1 MVHAETLQTLHPAA
15 GATAAVVEFVGELR
29 HAALPHEVR
38 HYARRHLLDTVGVMI
53 AGAGGEV
60 ATRAEAVL
68 AAVRPAGRI
77 PVPGRARRADLIDA
91 AFLGGTAAHG
101 IELDDGFRQ
110 GSVHPGCVVVPAV
123 LALGYDRHADGRA
136 LMEAIVAGYEAVI
149 AIGRACHPDLRQR
162 GFHPTAAVG
171 VFGSVA
177 AAGKMRGLSADALA
191 NALGLAASSAA
202 GLFAFVNGGGDIKR
216 LHAGHAA
223 REGLQAALLAEQG
236 VEGPPDVIEARDG
249 FMQAFAFGRAD
260 KARAALASEASGQRG
275 HSKSARAGHS
285 PEPGSSARVAL
296 ASEASGQRGH
306 SKSARAGHSP
316 EPGSSAR
323 AALASEASGQR
334 GHSKSARAIA
344 LPPAAPFGITDC
356 YIKPYPCCRHIQPA
370 VEALIGLINDEA
382 ISSDEVERIEVATY
396 RIAAEHA
403 ETGWDDFASAQ
414 LSFPYLM
421 GLALKFR
428 AVKFEHFSEQTRR
441 DPAFAAIARKLS
453 VTAPPDVDRL
463 YPQLRPARVTVTT
476 ARGSFT
482 RQADE
487 ALGSRIVPLDD
498 AGLTAKFFDLV
509 GPVLGAA
516 GAKELGERLWSLDEI
531 SDVAPL
537 VEAMAKPA

>member
-1 MVHAETLQTLHPAA
+1 MVHAEALSTLHPAA
-15 GATAAVVEFVGELR
+15 GATAAIVEFVGELR
-29 HAALPHEVR
+29 HAALSDEVR

-53 AGAGGEV
+53 AGAGGDV

-136 LMEAIVAGYEAVI
+136 LMEAIVVGYEAVI

-171 VFGSVA
+171 VFGSAA
-177 AAGKMRGLSADALA
+177 AAGKLRGLSPDALA

-260 KARAALASEASGQRG
+260 KA
-275 HSKSARAGHS
+275 
-285 PEPGSSARVAL
+285 
-296 ASEASGQRGH
+296 
-306 SKSARAGHSP
+306 
-316 EPGSSAR
+316 
-323 AALASEASGQR
+323 
-334 GHSKSARAIA
+334 HSKSARAIA

-370 VEALIGLINDEA
+370 VEALIGLVNDEA
-382 ISSDEVERIEVATY
+382 IASDEVQRIDVATY

-453 VTAPPDVDRL
+453 VTAPADVDRL

-498 AGLTAKFFDLV
+498 AGLTAKFLDLV

-516 GAKELGERLWSLDEI
+516 RAKELGERLWSLDEI

-537 VEAMAKPA
+537 VESMAKPA

>member
-1 MVHAETLQTLHPAA
+1 MVHAEALSTLHPAA
-15 GATAAVVEFVGELR
+15 GATAAIVEFVGALR
-29 HAALPHEVR
+29 HAALPDEVR

-53 AGAGGEV
+53 AGAGGDV

-68 AAVRPAGRI
+68 AAARPAGRI
-77 PVPGRARRADLIDA
+77 PVPGRARRADVIDA

-110 GSVHPGCVVVPAV
+110 GSVHPGCVVVPAA

-136 LMEAIVAGYEAVI
+136 LMEAIVAGYETVI

-171 VFGSVA
+171 VFGSAA
-177 AAGKMRGLSADALA
+177 AAGKLRGLSADALA

-260 KARAALASEASGQRG
+260 KAR
-275 HSKSARAGHS
+275 
-285 PEPGSSARVAL
+285 P
-296 ASEASGQRGH
+296 
-306 SKSARAGHSP
+306 
-316 EPGSSAR
+316 
-323 AALASEASGQR
+323 
-334 GHSKSARAIA
+334 IA
-344 LPPAAPFGITDC
+344 FPPAVAFGITDC

-370 VEALIGLINDEA
+370 VEALIGLVNDEA
-382 ISSDEVERIEVATY
+382 IASDEVQRIDVATY

-428 AVKFEHFSEQTRR
+428 AIKFEHFSEQTRR
-441 DPAFAAIARKLS
+441 DPAFAAIARKLT
-453 VTAPPDVDRL
+453 VTAPADVDRL
-463 YPQLRPARVTVTT
+463 YPHLRPARVTVTT

-498 AGLTAKFFDLV
+498 AGLTAKFLDLV

-516 GAKELGERLWSLDEI
+516 RAKELGERLWSLDAI
-531 SDVAPL
+531 GDVAPL
-537 VEAMAKPA
+537 VESMAKPA

>member
-1 MVHAETLQTLHPAA
+1 MVHAEALQTLHPAA
-15 GATAAVVEFVGELR
+15 GATAAIVEFVTELR

-68 AAVRPAGRI
+68 AAVRPAGGI

-177 AAGKMRGLSADALA
+177 AAGKLQGLPADVLA
-191 NALGLAASSAA
+191 NAFGLAASSAA

-260 KARAALASEASGQRG
+260 NT
-275 HSKSARAGHS
+275 
-285 PEPGSSARVAL
+285 
-296 ASEASGQRGH
+296 
-306 SKSARAGHSP
+306 
-316 EPGSSAR
+316 
-323 AALASEASGQR
+323 
-334 GHSKSARAIA
+334 HSKSARAIA
-344 LPPAAPFGITDC
+344 LPPSVPFGITDC

-370 VEALIGLINDEA
+370 VEALIGLLNDETIA
-382 ISSDEVERIEVATY
+382 NDEVQRIEVATY

-441 DPAFAAIARKLS
+441 DPAFAAIARKLN
-453 VTAPPDVDRL
+453 VTAPPDIDRL

-498 AGLTAKFFDLV
+498 AGLKAKFLDLV

-516 GAKELGERLWSLDEI
+516 RAKELGERLWSLDEI
-531 SDVAPL
+531 NDVAPL
-537 VEAMAKPA
+537 VEAMAKPT

>member
-1 MVHAETLQTLHPAA
+1 MAHAEALQTLDPV
-15 GATAAVVEFVGELR
+15 GSTTAALVEFVSELR
-29 HAALPHEVR
+29 YPTIPDEAR

-53 AGAGGEV
+53 AGAAGDV
-60 ATRAEAVL
+60 ASHAEAVL
-68 AAVRPAGRI
+68 ATVRPAGRI

-110 GSVHPGCVVVPAV
+110 GSVHPGCVVIPAA
-123 LALGYDRHADGRA
+123 LALGCARRSDGQA
-136 LMEAIVAGYEAVI
+136 LMQAIVAGYETVI

-171 VFGSVA
+171 VFGSAA
-177 AAGKMRGLSADALA
+177 AAGKLGALSPDRLA
-191 NALGLAASSAA
+191 NAFGLAASSAG

-223 REGLQAALLAEQG
+223 REGLQAALLADQG
-236 VEGPPDVIEARDG
+236 VEGPPGVLEARDG
-249 FMQAFAFGRAD
+249 FMQAFARAE
-260 KARAALASEASGQRG
+260 KARM
-275 HSKSARAGHS
+275 
-285 PEPGSSARVAL
+285 
-296 ASEASGQRGH
+296 
-306 SKSARAGHSP
+306 
-316 EPGSSAR
+316 
-323 AALASEASGQR
+323 
-334 GHSKSARAIA
+334 IM
-344 LPPAAPFGITDC
+344 PPPPFGITDC

-370 VEALIGLINDEA
+370 VEALIGLLADKNIA
-382 ISSDEVERIEVATY
+382 SDEVERIEVATY

-414 LSFPYLM
+414 LSFPYLI

-428 AVKFEHFSEQTRR
+428 AIKLEHFADEVRR
-441 DPAFAAIARKLS
+441 DPGFAAIARKLT

-498 AGLTAKFFDLV
+498 SALQAKFLDLV
-509 GPVLGAA
+509 GPVLGTAR
-516 GAKELGERLWSLDEI
+516 AKALAEQLWSVDAI

-537 VEAMAKPA
+537 VESMAKPR

>member
-1 MVHAETLQTLHPAA
+1 MVHAEALQTLHPAA
-15 GATAAVVEFVGELR
+15 GATAAIVEFVTELR

-68 AAVRPAGRI
+68 AAVRPAGGI

-177 AAGKMRGLSADALA
+177 AAGKLQGLPADVLA
-191 NALGLAASSAA
+191 NAFGLAASSAA

-260 KARAALASEASGQRG
+260 NT
-275 HSKSARAGHS
+275 HSKSARAM
-285 PEPGSSARVAL
+285 
-296 ASEASGQRGH
+296 
-306 SKSARAGHSP
+306 
-316 EPGSSAR
+316 
-323 AALASEASGQR
+323 
-334 GHSKSARAIA
+334 A

-370 VEALIGLINDEA
+370 VEALIGLLNDEA
-382 ISSDEVERIEVATY
+382 IANDEVQRIEVATY

-441 DPAFAAIARKLS
+441 DPAFAAIARKLN
-453 VTAPPDVDRL
+453 VTAPPDIDRL

-498 AGLTAKFFDLV
+498 AGLKAKFLDLV

-516 GAKELGERLWSLDEI
+516 RAKELGERLWSLDEI
-531 SDVAPL
+531 NDVAPL
-537 VEAMAKPA
+537 VEAMAKPT